1 MKNESSLCQNKTN
14 LITFNVKKDFLSPYS
29 YQTVQFV
36 MTFEHL
42 KNLKKLY
49 FHITGFHME

>member
-36 MTFEHL
+36 MTFEHS